1 MRPRSR
7 GTAPKRSPRMRLAPE
22 RSTGYVGRRMR
33 EVDEEIREIKKEI
46 IESRGLIIKTNNL
59 TNSLAADIKS
69 IAKRQA
75 GYERRF
81 NWNSWIAYVLFASLS
96 FVGLK
101 LASDARIR
109 EIEGETED
117 LARQVTELRRELA
130 EETRRAERRSRAEAS
145 AASFYRLVRERR
157 RTEVVE
163 RWPEVRREQLSRAEA
178 AFFRDTVDRFHLD
191 LSIEAYQSGLDL
203 MRTGRYAEA
212 AEAFQEAIR
221 LEEEAAHIPA
231 VKYELARALRQLGR
245 HAEAR
250 VLAQQV
256 VEQNVDR
263 ELQDDALL
271 LYSRASEDLDDID
284 EARNAL
290 RTYLRRWP
298 RSAEAVN
305 VRRHLVELTRRAI
318 RGPSAERRP

>member
-1 MRPRSR
+1 
-7 GTAPKRSPRMRLAPE
+7 
-22 RSTGYVGRRMR
+22 MR
-33 EVDEEIREIKKEI
+33 EVDEEIREIRKEI
-46 IESRGLIIKTNNL
+46 IESRGLVIKSNNL

-81 NWNSWIAYVLFASLS
+81 IWNSWIAYILFASLS
-96 FVGLK
+96 FVGLW
-101 LASDARIR
+101 LATNYRVAEAER
-109 EIEGETED
+109 ENERLE
-117 LARQVTELRRELA
+117 AALA
-130 EETRRAERRSRAEAS
+130 EARAELTEANNQAERRARAETA
-145 AASFYRLVRERR
+145 AASFYRSVRERR

-163 RWPEVRREQLSRAEA
+163 RWPELRREQLSRAEA
-178 AFFRDTVDRFHLD
+178 AFFRDTVDHFHLD
-191 LSIEAYQSGLDL
+191 LSLEAYQNGLDL

-221 LEEEAAHIPA
+221 QKEEAAHIPG
-231 VKYELARALRQLGR
+231 VKLQLARALRRLGR

-256 VEQNVDR
+256 VDQTIDR

-271 LYSRASEDLDDID
+271 LYAAASEDLEDID

-290 RTYLRRWP
+290 RTFLRRWP
-298 RSAEAVN
+298 RGAESVS
-305 VRRHLVELTRRAI
+305 VRRHLADLNRRVMRGEVGTRT
-318 RGPSAERRP
+318 E

>member
-1 MRPRSR
+1 
-7 GTAPKRSPRMRLAPE
+7 
-22 RSTGYVGRRMR
+22 MR

-46 IESRGLIIKTNNL
+46 IESRGLVIKSNNL

-81 NWNSWIAYVLFASLS
+81 IWNSWIAYILFASLS
-96 FVGLK
+96 FVGLW
-101 LASDARIR
+101 LATNYRVAEAER
-109 EIEGETED
+109 ENERLE
-117 LARQVTELRRELA
+117 AALA
-130 EETRRAERRSRAEAS
+130 EARAELTEANNQNERRSRAENA
-145 AASFYRLVRERR
+145 AASFYRQVRERR

-163 RWPEVRREQLSRAEA
+163 RWPELRREQLSRAEA

-191 LSIEAYQSGLDL
+191 LSLEAYQNGLDL

-221 LEEEAAHIPA
+221 QKEDAAHIPG
-231 VKYELARALRQLGR
+231 VKLQLARALRRLGR

-256 VEQNVDR
+256 VDQTIDR

-271 LYSRASEDLDDID
+271 LYAAASEDLEDID

-290 RTYLRRWP
+290 RTFLRRWP
-298 RSAEAVN
+298 RGAESVS
-305 VRRHLVELTRRAI
+305 VRRHLADLNRRVMRGEVGTRT
-318 RGPSAERRP
+318 E

>member
-1 MRPRSR
+1 
-7 GTAPKRSPRMRLAPE
+7 
-22 RSTGYVGRRMR
+22 MR

-81 NWNSWIAYVLFASLS
+81 VWNSWIAYILFASLS
-96 FVGLK
+96 FVGLW
-101 LASDARIR
+101 LATNYRIA
-109 EIEGETED
+109 EIEGEKERLD
-117 LARQVTELRRELA
+117 NELAEVRRELA
-130 EETRRAERRSRAEAS
+130 EANRQAERRSRAEAS
-145 AASFYRLVRERR
+145 AARFYRAVRERN

-163 RWPEVRREQLSRAEA
+163 SWPELRREQLSRAEA

-191 LSIEAYQSGLDL
+191 LSLEAYQSGLDL
-203 MRTGRYAEA
+203 MRTGRYSEA

-221 LEEEAAHIPA
+221 LKEEAAHIPR
-231 VKYELARALRQLGR
+231 VKLSLARALRHLDR

-256 VEQNVDR
+256 VDQTIDR

-271 LYSRASEDLDDID
+271 LYAAASEDLDDID
-284 EARNAL
+284 EARSAM
-290 RTYLRRWP
+290 RTFLRRWP
-298 RSAEAVN
+298 RAAEAVS
-305 VRRHLVELTRRAI
+305 VRRHLADLSRRVI
-318 RGPSAERRP
+318 RGEIGGTR

>member
-1 MRPRSR
+1 
-7 GTAPKRSPRMRLAPE
+7 
-22 RSTGYVGRRMR
+22 MR

-46 IESRGLIIKTNNL
+46 IESRGLVIKSNNL

-81 NWNSWIAYVLFASLS
+81 IWNSWIAYILFASLS
-96 FVGLK
+96 FVGLW
-101 LASDARIR
+101 LATNYRVAEAER
-109 EIEGETED
+109 ENER
-117 LARQVTELRRELA
+117 LQAELA
-130 EETRRAERRSRAEAS
+130 EARAELTEANNQNERRTRAEN
-145 AASFYRLVRERR
+145 AAAGFYRAVRERR

-163 RWPEVRREQLSRAEA
+163 RWADVRREQLSRAEA
-178 AFFRDTVDRFHLD
+178 AFFRDTVDQFHLD
-191 LSIEAYQSGLDL
+191 LSLEAYQNGLDL

-221 LEEEAAHIPA
+221 QKEEAAHIPG
-231 VKYELARALRQLGR
+231 VKLQLAGALRRLGR

-256 VEQNVDR
+256 VDQTIDR

-271 LYSRASEDLDDID
+271 LYAAASEDLNDID

-290 RTYLRRWP
+290 RTFLRRWP
-298 RSAEAVN
+298 RGAESVS
-305 VRRHLVELTRRAI
+305 VRRHLAELNRRVM
-318 RGPSAERRP
+318 RGEVGPRTE

>member
-1 MRPRSR
+1 M
-7 GTAPKRSPRMRLAPE
+7 LAGARQATP
-22 RSTGYVGRRMR
+22 VPLMR

-59 TNSLAADIKS
+59 TNALAADIKS

-81 NWNSWIAYVLFASLS
+81 NWNSWIAYVLFATLS

-109 EIEGETED
+109 EIEGESEE
-117 LARQVTELRRELA
+117 LKAEVRSLRRELA
-130 EETRRAERRSRAEAS
+130 EETRRAERRDRAEA
-145 AASFYRLVRERR
+145 AAAQFYRLVRERR
-157 RTEVVE
+157 RTEAVE
-163 RWPEVRREQLSRAEA
+163 AWPEVRREQLSRAEA

-191 LSIEAYQSGLDL
+191 LSIEAYQAGLDL
-203 MRTGRYAEA
+203 VRTGRYAEA

-221 LEEEAAHIPA
+221 LKEEASHVPA
-231 VKYELARALRQLGR
+231 VKYELARALRHLDR

-256 VEQNVDR
+256 VEQTIDR

-271 LYSRASEDLDDID
+271 LYARCSEDLNDID

-298 RSAEAVN
+298 RAAEARS
-305 VRRHLVELTRRAI
+305 VRQHLAELTRRAI
-318 RGPSAERRP
+318 RGEIRSN

>member
-1 MRPRSR
+1 
-7 GTAPKRSPRMRLAPE
+7 
-22 RSTGYVGRRMR
+22 MR

-81 NWNSWIAYVLFASLS
+81 VWNSWIAYILFASLS
-96 FVGLK
+96 FVGLW
-101 LASDARIR
+101 LATNYRIA
-109 EIEGETED
+109 EIEAEKERLEAD
-117 LARQVTELRRELA
+117 LVESRRELV
-130 EETRRAERRSRAEAS
+130 ESSGQAERRARAEA
-145 AASFYRLVRERR
+145 AAAQFYRLVRERR

-163 RWPEVRREQLSRAEA
+163 RWPELRREQLSRAEA

-191 LSIEAYQSGLDL
+191 LSLEAYQNGLDL
-203 MRTGRYAEA
+203 MRTGRFAEA
-212 AEAFQEAIR
+212 AEAFQESIR
-221 LEEEAAHIPA
+221 LQEEAGHIPG
-231 VKYELARALRQLGR
+231 VKYQLARALRRLGR

-256 VEQNVDR
+256 VDQTIDR

-271 LYSRASEDLDDID
+271 LYASASEDLDDID
-284 EARNAL
+284 EARSAL
-290 RTYLRRWP
+290 RTFLRRWP
-298 RSAEAVN
+298 RAAEAVS
-305 VRRHLVELTRRAI
+305 VRRHLADLNRRVM
-318 RGPSAERRP
+318 RGEIGVRNN

>member
-1 MRPRSR
+1 
-7 GTAPKRSPRMRLAPE
+7 
-22 RSTGYVGRRMR
+22 MR

-46 IESRGLIIKTNNL
+46 IESRGLVIKTNNL

-81 NWNSWIAYVLFASLS
+81 VWNSWIAYILFASLS
-96 FVGLK
+96 FVGLW
-101 LASDARIR
+101 LATNYRVA
-109 EIEGETED
+109 EIE
-117 LARQVTELRRELA
+117 RENERLGGRLA
-130 EETRRAERRSRAEAS
+130 ELQAELDEANDQAERRARAEN
-145 AASFYRLVRERR
+145 AAAQFYRRIRERR
-157 RTEVVE
+157 RTEAVE
-163 RWPEVRREQLSRAEA
+163 QWPELRREQLSRAEA

-191 LSIEAYQSGLDL
+191 LSLEAYQSGLDL

-221 LEEEAAHIPA
+221 LKEDASHIPA
-231 VKYELARALRQLGR
+231 VKYQLARALVRLDR

-256 VEQNVDR
+256 VDQTINRD
-263 ELQDDALL
+263 LQDDALL
-271 LYSRASEDLDDID
+271 LYANASEDLEDID

-290 RTYLRRWP
+290 RTFLRRWP
-298 RSAEAVN
+298 RAAESVS
-305 VRRHLVELTRRAI
+305 VRRHLADLNRRVMRGEIGTRR
-318 RGPSAERRP
+318 PD

>member
-1 MRPRSR
+1 
-7 GTAPKRSPRMRLAPE
+7 
-22 RSTGYVGRRMR
+22 MR

-46 IESRGLIIKTNNL
+46 IESRGLVIKSNNL

-81 NWNSWIAYVLFASLS
+81 IWNSWIAYILFASLS
-96 FVGLK
+96 FVGLW
-101 LASDARIR
+101 LATNYRVAEAER
-109 EIEGETED
+109 ENERLE
-117 LARQVTELRRELA
+117 AALA
-130 EETRRAERRSRAEAS
+130 EARAELTEANNQNERRSRAENA
-145 AASFYRLVRERR
+145 AASFYRAVRERR

-163 RWPEVRREQLSRAEA
+163 RWPELRREQLSRAEA

-191 LSIEAYQSGLDL
+191 LSLEAYQNGLDL

-221 LEEEAAHIPA
+221 QKEDAAHIPG
-231 VKYELARALRQLGR
+231 VKLQLARALRRLGR

-256 VEQNVDR
+256 VDQTIDR

-271 LYSRASEDLDDID
+271 LYAAASEDLEDID

-290 RTYLRRWP
+290 RTFLRRWP
-298 RSAEAVN
+298 RGAESVS
-305 VRRHLVELTRRAI
+305 VRRHLADLNRRVM
-318 RGPSAERRP
+318 RGEVGHPDD

>member
-1 MRPRSR
+1 
-7 GTAPKRSPRMRLAPE
+7 
-22 RSTGYVGRRMR
+22 MR

-46 IESRGLIIKTNNL
+46 IESRGLVIKTNNL

-81 NWNSWIAYVLFASLS
+81 VWNSWIAYILFASLS
-96 FVGLK
+96 FVGLW
-101 LASDARIR
+101 LATNYRVA
-109 EIEGETED
+109 EIERENERLGD
-117 LARQVTELRRELA
+117 RLTELQTELDEA
-130 EETRRAERRSRAEAS
+130 NAQAERRARAEN
-145 AASFYRLVRERR
+145 AAAQFYRSIRERR
-157 RTEVVE
+157 RTEAVE
-163 RWPEVRREQLSRAEA
+163 QWPELRREQLSRAEA

-191 LSIEAYQSGLDL
+191 LSLEAYQSGLDL

-221 LEEEAAHIPA
+221 LKEDASHIPG
-231 VKYELARALRQLGR
+231 VKYQLARALVRLDR

-256 VEQNVDR
+256 VDQTINR

-271 LYSRASEDLDDID
+271 LYANASEDLEDID

-290 RTYLRRWP
+290 RTFLRRWP
-298 RSAEAVN
+298 RAAESVS
-305 VRRHLVELTRRAI
+305 VRRHLADLNRRVMRGEIGTRHD
-318 RGPSAERRP
+318 

>member
-1 MRPRSR
+1 
-7 GTAPKRSPRMRLAPE
+7 
-22 RSTGYVGRRMR
+22 MR

-59 TNSLAADIKS
+59 TNALAADIKS

-81 NWNSWIAYVLFASLS
+81 NWNSSIAYVLFATLS

-117 LARQVTELRRELA
+117 LTQQVTALRRELA
-130 EETRRAERRSRAEAS
+130 EETRRAERRTRAENA

-157 RTEVVE
+157 RTDVVE

-203 MRTGRYAEA
+203 TRTGRYSEA

-221 LEEEAAHIPA
+221 LKEEAAHIPS
-231 VKYELARALRQLGR
+231 VKLSLARALQNLDR

-250 VLAQQV
+250 VLAAQV
-256 VEQNVDR
+256 VEQTVDR
-263 ELQDDALL
+263 ELQDDAQL
-271 LYSRASEDLDDID
+271 LYARASEDLDDID
-284 EARNAL
+284 EARSAL
-290 RTYLRRWP
+290 RTFLRRWP
-298 RSAEAVN
+298 RAAEAVA
-305 VRRHLVELTRRAI
+305 VRRHLSDLNRRVM
-318 RGPSAERRP
+318 RGQVGGNP

>member
-1 MRPRSR
+1 
-7 GTAPKRSPRMRLAPE
+7 
-22 RSTGYVGRRMR
+22 MR

-59 TNSLAADIKS
+59 TNALAADIKS

-109 EIEGETED
+109 EIEGETEE
-117 LARQVTELRRELA
+117 LAQQVAELRRELA
-130 EETRRAERRSRAEAS
+130 EETRRAERRSRAETA

-221 LEEEAAHIPA
+221 LKEEAAHIPS
-231 VKYELARALRQLGR
+231 VKFQLARALRQLGR

-305 VRRHLVELTRRAI
+305 VRRHLSELTRRAI
-318 RGPSAERRP
+318 RGPGSERPN

>member
-1 MRPRSR
+1 MMAFPRH
-7 GTAPKRSPRMRLAPE
+7 LAPIRLPSYFAPMHDVE
-22 RSTGYVGRRMR
+22 E
-33 EVDEEIREIKKEI
+33 EVREIKKEI
-46 IESRGLIIKTNNL
+46 IESRGLVIKSNNL

-69 IAKRQA
+69 IAKRQS

-81 NWNSWIAYVLFASLS
+81 IWNSWIAYILFATLS
-96 FVGLK
+96 FVGLW
-101 LASDARIR
+101 LATNYRVAEAERELERLSASLADA
-109 EIEGETED
+109 
-117 LARQVTELRRELA
+117 RRELA
-130 EETRRAERRSRAEAS
+130 EANRQAERRGRAETS
-145 AASFYRLVRERR
+145 AAQFYRLVRERQ

-163 RWPEVRREQLSRAEA
+163 RWAELRREPLTRAEA

-191 LSIEAYQSGLDL
+191 LSLEAYQNGLDL

-221 LEEEAAHIPA
+221 LKEEAAHIPG
-231 VKYELARALRQLGR
+231 VKLQLARALRRLGR

-256 VEQNVDR
+256 VDQTINR

-271 LYSRASEDLDDID
+271 LYAAASEDLRDID

-290 RTYLRRWP
+290 RTFLRRWP
-298 RSAEAVN
+298 RGAESVS
-305 VRRHLVELTRRAI
+305 VRRHLADLNRRVM
-318 RGPSAERRP
+318 RGEIGSRTN

>member
-1 MRPRSR
+1 
-7 GTAPKRSPRMRLAPE
+7 
-22 RSTGYVGRRMR
+22 MR
-33 EVDEEIREIKKEI
+33 EVDEEIREIKREI
-46 IESRGLIIKTNNL
+46 IESRGLVIKTNNL

-75 GYERRF
+75 AYERRF
-81 NWNSWIAYVLFASLS
+81 NWNSWIAYILFAGLS

-109 EIEGETED
+109 EVDASRVALE
-117 LARQVTELRRELA
+117 AQVAELRQEV
-130 EETRRAERRSRAEAS
+130 EEERAQQERRSRAETR
-145 AASFYRLVRERR
+145 AAAFYRLIRERQ
-157 RTEVVE
+157 RTDVVE
-163 RWPEVRREQLSRAEA
+163 GWPEVRREQLSRSEA
-178 AFFRDTVDRFHLD
+178 AFFRDTVDRFQLD
-191 LSIEAYQSGLDL
+191 LSLEAYQAGLDR

-221 LEEEAAHIPA
+221 LKEEASHIPA
-231 VKYELARALRQLGR
+231 VKLNLARSLRELDR

-271 LYSRASEDLDDID
+271 LYAQCAEDLGDID
-284 EARNAL
+284 DARDAL

-298 RSAEAVN
+298 RSADAVSI
-305 VRRHLVELTRRAI
+305 RRHLADLARAVLRGEHRR
-318 RGPSAERRP
+318 

>member
-1 MRPRSR
+1 
-7 GTAPKRSPRMRLAPE
+7 
-22 RSTGYVGRRMR
+22 MR

-59 TNSLAADIKS
+59 TNALAADIKS

-81 NWNSWIAYVLFASLS
+81 VWNSWIAYILFASLS
-96 FVGLK
+96 FVGLWF
-101 LASDARIR
+101 ATNYRVA
-109 EIEGETED
+109 EIEDDKERLSQDLGE
-117 LARQVTELRRELA
+117 VRRELA
-130 EETRRAERRSRAEAS
+130 EANVQAERRARAET
-145 AASFYRLVRERR
+145 AAAAFYRLVRERR
-157 RTEVVE
+157 RNEVVE
-163 RWPEVRREQLSRAEA
+163 RWPELRREQLTRAEA

-191 LSIEAYQSGLDL
+191 LSLEAYQNGLDL

-221 LEEEAAHIPA
+221 LREEGAHIPA
-231 VKYELARALRQLGR
+231 VKYQLARALRQLGR
-245 HAEAR
+245 HPEAR

-256 VEQNVDR
+256 VDQTIDR

-271 LYSRASEDLDDID
+271 LYARASEDLEDID

-290 RTYLRRWP
+290 RTFLRRWP
-298 RSAEAVN
+298 RAAEAVS
-305 VRRHLVELTRRAI
+305 VRRHLADLNRRVM
-318 RGPSAERRP
+318 RGEIGVRD

>member
-1 MRPRSR
+1 
-7 GTAPKRSPRMRLAPE
+7 
-22 RSTGYVGRRMR
+22 MR

-59 TNSLAADIKS
+59 TNALAADIKS

-81 NWNSWIAYVLFASLS
+81 NWNSWIAYVLFATLS

-109 EIEGETED
+109 EIEGETEE
-117 LARQVTELRRELA
+117 LTHQVTELRRELA
-130 EETRRAERRSRAEAS
+130 EETRRSERRARAET
-145 AASFYRLVRERR
+145 AAAQFYRLIRERR

-163 RWPEVRREQLSRAEA
+163 RWPELRREQLSRAEA
-178 AFFRDTVDRFHLD
+178 AFFRDTVDCFHLD
-191 LSIEAYQSGLDL
+191 LSIEAYQNGLDL

-221 LEEEAAHIPA
+221 LKEEAAHIPA

-256 VEQNVDR
+256 VEQTIDR

-284 EARNAL
+284 EARSAL
-290 RTYLRRWP
+290 RTFLRRWP
-298 RSAEAVN
+298 RSAEAVS
-305 VRRHLVELTRRAI
+305 VRRHLAELTRRVI
-318 RGPSAERRP
+318 RGQVGNREP